1 MASIDDVKT
10 AFGCLSTVFPQFVA
24 KELAALT
31 DEIATSIQ
39 GFTDPLTALGD
50 INVDSLV
57 EDVATLSEGDIYN
70 NLGRA
75 AVGLVGQYAR
85 REGRRPCCCDGQ
97 RVPERPQ
104 PGAADPQR
112 LE

>member
-57 EDVATLSEGDIYN
+57 EDVAALSEGDIYD
-70 NLGRA
+70 NLGAA
-75 AVGLVGQYAR
+75 AVGLVGQYAKREAGDIVAAMASEYPSVR
-85 REGRRPCCCDGQ
+85 RRSAIRT
-97 RVPERPQ
+97 VSF
-104 PGAADPQR
+104 
-112 LE
+112 